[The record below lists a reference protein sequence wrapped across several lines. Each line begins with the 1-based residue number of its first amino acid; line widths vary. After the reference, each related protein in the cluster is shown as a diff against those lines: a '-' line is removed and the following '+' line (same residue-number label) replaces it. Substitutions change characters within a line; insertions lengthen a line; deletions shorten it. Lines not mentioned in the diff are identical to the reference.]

1 MALSKSTA
9 DAIVA
14 AVAADGACLRAITP
28 NPVLDKFG
36 ELQNPLASKVLELTG
51 TAGSARNIAMIL
63 AGKGPGDPVFDD
75 RICLGIVAV
84 TVKAIHGAMRARK
97 LPDVRSC
104 SGLHRRHW
112 GVEHEATWI
121 RAADDAEYVFDWHAT
136 LKPRNPLIS
145 KAEDWM
151 VARNAIPYTF
161 FKGFA

>member
-14 AVAADGACLRAITP
+14 AVAADTACLRAITP
-28 NPVLDKFG
+28 NPTLDKFA
-36 ELQNPLASKVLELTG
+36 ELTNPLTSTVLELTG
-51 TAGSARNIAMIL
+51 AAGSVRNFAMIL

-84 TVKAIHGAMRARK
+84 TVKAIHGAMRASK
-97 LPDVRSC
+97 LPEVRAC

-121 RAADDAEYVFDWHAT
+121 RTADDSEYAFDWHAT
-136 LKPRNPLIS
+136 LKPRDPLIS
-145 KAEDWM
+145 KAEDWV
-151 VARNAIPYTF
+151 VARNAINYVF